1 VTAPDHAAFL
11 RGMNIGGRRITNAD
25 LRVHFEAIGFADVG
39 LFRASGNVVF
49 AAPAGE
55 PEAELG
61 TRIEAELAD
70 RLGYAVPVYL
80 RPASEVL
87 AIAGHEPFPAA
98 ALDASRGK
106 LQVMLLLE
114 KPTAAARR
122 DVLALAPE
130 ADRLAFCEREL
141 YWLPSGGLL
150 ESDLDLKALAAR
162 LGPTTVRTKG
172 TMEQLARKYF
182 AG

>member
-1 VTAPDHAAFL
+1 MPDHAAFL
-11 RGMNIGGRRITNAD
+11 RGMNLGGRRIANDD
-25 LRVHFEAIGFADVG
+25 LRVHFEAIGLLEVG

-55 PEAELG
+55 SPGALAD
-61 TRIEAELAD
+61 RIEAELGE
-70 RLGYAVPVYL
+70 RLGYPVPVYL
-80 RPASEVL
+80 RTAEEVR
-87 AIAGHEPFPAA
+87 AIAAHAPFPAA
-98 ALDASRGK
+98 EVEASEGK

-114 KPTAAARR
+114 QPRAPARR
-122 DVLALAPE
+122 EALALAPDE
-130 ADRLAFCEREL
+130 DRLAFGEREL

-150 ESDLDLKALAAR
+150 ESALDLKAIAGL

>member
-1 VTAPDHAAFL
+1 MPDHAAFL
-11 RGMNIGGRRITNAD
+11 RGMNLGGRRITNDD
-25 LRVHFEAIGFADVG
+25 LRVHFEAIGLLEVG

-55 PEAELG
+55 SLADLSDRIETELG
-61 TRIEAELAD
+61 E

-80 RPASEVL
+80 RTAAEVR
-87 AIAGHEPFPAA
+87 AIAAEAPFSA
-98 ALDASRGK
+98 DEIEASKGK

-114 KPTAAARR
+114 APPAAARR
-122 DVLALAPE
+122 EALGLGSP
-130 ADRLAFCEREL
+130 ADRLAFGEREL

-150 ESDLDLKALAAR
+150 ESPLDLKAVAGL